1 MFVIT
6 FIHFGYILISV
17 NSVKLWKNLFEAT
30 FFSPTWATMSLW
42 YFFATRTLTCNT
54 LHIPPEEKKNI
65 GNYCQLCS
73 YFGSNGIEAVTGIYY
88 VWYLVR
94 KSAPLALHK
103 NINSTGRSGACATM
117 LLLTNNTD
125 RNEKRYMIAICLK
138 KLFQYNANFF
148 RETKTWYVKFY
159 TWFYASTPFSNKT
172 RRKIKDF
179 RTFYLRERCRR
190 IESSIEFPPK
200 NE

>member
-1 MFVIT
+1 MKRKISEIIANCVHILVVMELKQWQGFIT
-6 FIHFGYILISV
+6 FDILLGRV
-17 NSVKLWKNLFEAT
+17 FV
-30 FFSPTWATMSLW
+30 
-42 YFFATRTLTCNT
+42 
-54 LHIPPEEKKNI
+54 
-65 GNYCQLCS
+65 
-73 YFGSNGIEAVTGIYY
+73 
-88 VWYLVR
+88 
-94 KSAPLALHK
+94 PLALHK

-148 RETKTWYVKFY
+148 KETKTRYVKFY

-172 RRKIKDF
+172 RGKIKDF